1 MYTISI
7 NGTQLTFDDQGLD
20 NGPAILLLTGW
31 GHDHRAYDEI
41 LPYLVPHHRVIRMD
55 WRGHGL
61 DRTPVADFGP
71 AEQFSDVVGLLN
83 ALSVRSFV
91 PVAHAHAGWTA
102 LELADRLGTTRVPAV
117 MLVDLIM
124 TAAPP
129 EFLQG
134 IRAFRDPMGWQS
146 SRLEF
151 LRAWLAGSDNA
162 AVNRHIRSEMGGF
175 GFDVWAR
182 AGRVIEDA
190 YVTWGSP
197 MSRMEKM
204 AEPPHVHHIFCTRE
218 RTGYDDLHDEF
229 QHRNPWFSYKRL
241 NGATHF
247 PQLELPARVAEEVL
261 GLLKAAGGNH

>member
-117 MLVDLIM
+117 MLVDLIV
-124 TAAPP
+124 TAAP
-129 EFLQG
+129 LN
-134 IRAFRDPMGWQS
+134 S
-146 SRLEF
+146 SRASEHF
-151 LRAWLAGSDNA
+151 AIRCVGSQAVWSSCMPGWPAVTTRPSTGTSALRWVDSDSTSGPVQ
-162 AVNRHIRSEMGGF
+162 AVS
-175 GFDVWAR
+175 
-182 AGRVIEDA
+182 
-190 YVTWGSP
+190 
-197 MSRMEKM
+197 SRMRTSPGAHRCHGWKRW
-204 AEPPHVHHIFCTRE
+204 PNRRTCT
-218 RTGYDDLHDEF
+218 TSSAHASAPVTTICTTSSNVAILG
-229 QHRNPWFSYKRL
+229 SAI
-241 NGATHF
+241 GA
-247 PQLELPARVAEEVL
+247 
-261 GLLKAAGGNH
+261 